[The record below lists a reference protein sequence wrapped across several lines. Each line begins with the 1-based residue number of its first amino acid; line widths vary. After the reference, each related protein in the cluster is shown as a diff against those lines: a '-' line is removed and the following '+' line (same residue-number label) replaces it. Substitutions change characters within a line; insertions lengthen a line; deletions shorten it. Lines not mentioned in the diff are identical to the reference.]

1 MSESPPDDMRSDE
14 PDRARVDEIVD
25 VSAATDEASLD
36 DAVDVMNEPG
46 VKAVVDETANADA
59 TTTNSADIDGLMF
72 VVSWRCCR

>member
-1 MSESPPDDMRSDE
+1 MCSDE

-25 VSAATDEASLD
+25 VSVVTDEASLD

-72 VVSWRCCR
+72 AVLWRCCR